1 MRKIIN
7 VLFLLIGVI
16 FPILI
21 GGLHTLTHFQTLT
34 STAVQEKLSETFI
47 LFDKEESLY
56 LTWGIMSFMMG
67 VTFIIIGL
75 LNGETYRRI
84 LQQKAS
90 PLTPMLIM
98 SLYLAC
104 VIYAGYTFQQMPQ
117 FIGGIVGLCL
127 AVICILLSVRFSRNP
142 S

>member
-1 MRKIIN
+1 MRKISN
-7 VLFLLIGVI
+7 TLFLLVGVI

-21 GGLHTLTHFQTLT
+21 GGLHTLTHFQALT
-34 STAVQEKLSETFI
+34 STLVQEKLGETFI

-67 VTFIIIGL
+67 VAFVIIGL
-75 LNGETYRRI
+75 LNAETFRRI

-90 PLTPMLIM
+90 PLIPMIIM

-117 FIGGIVGLCL
+117 FIGGIIGLCL
-127 AVICILLSVRFSRNP
+127 AVVCILLSLRISQKA
-142 S
+142 